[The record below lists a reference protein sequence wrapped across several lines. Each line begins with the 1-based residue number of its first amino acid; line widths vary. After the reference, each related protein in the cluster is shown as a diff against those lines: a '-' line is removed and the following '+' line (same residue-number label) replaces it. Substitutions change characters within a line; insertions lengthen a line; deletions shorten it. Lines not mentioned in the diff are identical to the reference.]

1 LTFVNFYFNK
11 DVYTYFMEYNIEN
24 YHLKSSSL
32 FDFLSADEVKLVKSR
47 MTRKEFS
54 KGEYLF
60 KEDSFSRGIY
70 IVKKGKVKIF
80 QMNNEGKQSI
90 VYIYKKGDYFGYRP
104 ILANEPH
111 PVSALAMDSVVVSF
125 ISRELFLSLLEKS
138 STLANALL
146 YTLSKEFSVWI
157 NKMTIFSQYGVKERV
172 ALSLLILNKV
182 FQQNE
187 EISKPVLI
195 AINREDF
202 AGFVG
207 TAKETLVR
215 MLRTFKDEKIITTKG
230 TKIIILKP
238 RVLLNMVA
246 EF

>member
-1 LTFVNFYFNK
+1 
-11 DVYTYFMEYNIEN
+11 MEYNNIEN

-32 FDFLSADEVKLVKSR
+32 FDFLTNDEVKLVKDK
-47 MTRKEFS
+47 MIRKEFL

-60 KEDSFSRGIY
+60 KERSFSRGIY
-70 IVKKGKVKIF
+70 IVRKGKVKIF
-80 QMNNEGKQSI
+80 QTNNEGKQSI
-90 VYIYKKGDYFGYRP
+90 VYIYRKGDYFGYRP

-111 PVSALAMDSVVVSF
+111 PVSAVAMDNTVVSF
-125 ISRELFLSLLEKS
+125 IPKELFVSLIVKS
-138 STLANALL
+138 TSLATELL
-146 YTLSKEFSVWI
+146 HTLSKEFSVWI
-157 NKMTIFSQYGVKERV
+157 NKMTVFSQYGVKERV

-182 FQQNE
+182 YQLQE
-187 EISKPVLI
+187 EKSKPVLI

-230 TKIIILKP
+230 TKIVILRPK
-238 RVLLNMVA
+238 VLLNMVA